1 MKRLLA
7 AASLAVAA
15 LALPTVVAAQG
26 TLQKIK
32 DRGQVRCGAS
42 QGVAGFSM
50 PDAQGNWTGFDT
62 DFCRALAAAIFDDP
76 KKIQLISLSSKDRL
90 TALQSGEIDVL
101 ARTTTWTLS
110 RDAGIGLN
118 FTAVNYYDG
127 QGFEVRRSANI
138 KSVKELDGASIC
150 VAQGTTN
157 ELNLA
162 DYFRTRGLRYEVVA
176 FENIDDVVK
185 AYEKGRCDA
194 LSTDVSQLVSYRSK
208 MVNPDEHVVLP
219 EVISKEPIGPWVRQ
233 GDDQWFDLVRWTL
246 FAVINAEELGVTQE
260 NVSEMLKSQNPEI
273 RRLLGQEGKL
283 GEALGIANDWVA
295 RIVRHVGNYGESFD
309 RNLGKIGVPR
319 GANNLWTKG
328 GLQYAP
334 PIR

>member
-26 TLQKIK
+26 TLQKVK

-127 QGFEVRRSANI
+127 QGFEVRRSADI

-162 DYFRTRGLRYEVVA
+162 DYFRTRGLKYEVVA

-185 AYEKGRCDA
+185 AYENGRCDA

-246 FAVINAEELGVTQE
+246 FALINAEELGVTQE

-283 GEALGIANDWVA
+283 GEALGLTNDWVA